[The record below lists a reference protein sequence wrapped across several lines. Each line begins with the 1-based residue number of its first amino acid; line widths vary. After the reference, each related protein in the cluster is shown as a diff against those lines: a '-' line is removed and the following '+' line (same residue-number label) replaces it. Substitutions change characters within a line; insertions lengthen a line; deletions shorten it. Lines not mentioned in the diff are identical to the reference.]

1 MLFVLPA
8 VREDATEPNI
18 EQHDL
23 TQTDSVLL
31 MLYDVNKIA
40 LKTYNLIKQTRQ
52 RRKALAAELT
62 EQKRGAGPGN
72 NKTNMNSSDLRFTF

>member
-8 VREDATEPNI
+8 VREDAAEPNI

-31 MLYDVNKIA
+31 MLYEVNEMA
-40 LKTYNLIKQTRQ
+40 LKTYNLIKQMRQ
-52 RRKALAAELT
+52 RRKILAAELNT
-62 EQKRGAGPGN
+62 EKR
-72 NKTNMNSSDLRFTF
+72 SLSWE

>member
-8 VREDATEPNI
+8 VREDAAEPNI

-31 MLYDVNKIA
+31 MLYEVNEIA
-40 LKTYNLIKQTRQ
+40 LKTYNLIKQMRQ
-52 RRKALAAELT
+52 RRKILAADLNT
-62 EQKRGAGPGN
+62 EKR
-72 NKTNMNSSDLRFTF
+72 SLSWE

>member
-8 VREDATEPNI
+8 VREDAAEPNI

-31 MLYDVNKIA
+31 MLYEVNEIA
-40 LKTYNLIKQTRQ
+40 LKTYNLIKQMRQ
-52 RRKALAAELT
+52 RRKILAAELNT
-62 EQKRGAGPGN
+62 EKR
-72 NKTNMNSSDLRFTF
+72 SLSWE